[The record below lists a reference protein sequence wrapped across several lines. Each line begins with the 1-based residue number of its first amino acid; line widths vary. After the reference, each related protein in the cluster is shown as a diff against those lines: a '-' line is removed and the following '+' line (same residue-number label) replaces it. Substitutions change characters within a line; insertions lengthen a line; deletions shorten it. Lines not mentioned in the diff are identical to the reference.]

1 MMTSLAALGLGLLAT
16 VFDSSSLVA
25 AEVIRAGDR
34 VSQANAVTE
43 EGDVA
48 EGADPLMGRE
58 VRRTVYVGQPI
69 TANNT
74 RAPMIVKRN
83 QTVSVKY
90 IKGALEI
97 TTTGRAMGDAAANET
112 VTVLNQDS
120 RQLVQGVVQ
129 ESGWVLAQ

>member
-1 MMTSLAALGLGLLAT
+1 ML
-16 VFDSSSLVA
+16 
-25 AEVIRAGDR
+25 
-34 VSQANAVTE
+34 
-43 EGDVA
+43 
-48 EGADPLMGRE
+48 
-58 VRRTVYVGQPI
+58 
-69 TANNT
+69 
-74 RAPMIVKRN
+74 VKRN

-112 VTVLNQDS
+112 VTVLNQES

>member
-1 MMTSLAALGLGLLAT
+1 MTSLAALGLGLLAT

-58 VRRTVYVGQPI
+58 VRRHNENVSFHDSSGDRDDGMCECAATHRASRHVIRNPMEYPRRSKCGRHKPIALGDIAKRPAQHAPGQG
-69 TANNT
+69 
-74 RAPMIVKRN
+74 
-83 QTVSVKY
+83 S
-90 IKGALEI
+90 
-97 TTTGRAMGDAAANET
+97 
-112 VTVLNQDS
+112 
-120 RQLVQGVVQ
+120 
-129 ESGWVLAQ
+129 W